1 MNSDNPNFQTY
12 GHTIQEIEKIVKS
25 FFVDCECS
33 YNQAA
38 IIFRNLVTSDV
49 LEYQF
54 AGIFFLNH
62 FKREFSEQTVDL
74 FQEAFSKYCS
84 TWAFC
89 DSSCIRVVGPF
100 LAKRDQLAKTTIE
113 SWADSERLWVRRAS
127 LVILLKIIMLKKDF
141 EPSYVFNFIER
152 MLKYPEEY
160 IQKGIGWLLKTCS
173 RYKPDVVFKY
183 LEKNKKDLPR
193 LILRY
198 ASEKYSKENRA
209 RILRNE

>member
-1 MNSDNPNFQTY
+1 VN
-12 GHTIQEIEKIVKS
+12 
-25 FFVDCECS
+25 
-33 YNQAA
+33 
-38 IIFRNLVTSDV
+38 SDV
-49 LEYQF
+49 LEDQF

-62 FKREFSEQTVDL
+62 FKKEFSEQTLDL
-74 FQEAFSKYCS
+74 FYETFSKHCS

-100 LAKRDQLAKTTIE
+100 LAKRNELAKRTIE
-113 SWADSERLWVRRAS
+113 SWAHSENLWVRRGS

-141 EPSYVFNFIER
+141 EPSYVFEFIER
-152 MLKYPEEY
+152 MMKYHEEY

-173 RYKPDVVFKY
+173 KYKPDVIYQY

-198 ASEKYSKENRA
+198 ASEKLSKENRA
-209 RILRNE
+209 QILKKE